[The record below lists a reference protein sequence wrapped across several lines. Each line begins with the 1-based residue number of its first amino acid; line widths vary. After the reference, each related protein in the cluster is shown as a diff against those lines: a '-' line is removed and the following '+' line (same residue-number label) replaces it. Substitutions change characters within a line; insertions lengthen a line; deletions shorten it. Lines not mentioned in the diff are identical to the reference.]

1 MKFLEKIR
9 NLPESKRKIILWAMV
24 IALASIMLFFW
35 ISNIPK
41 SLNNF
46 QAGQFIKDLNLPK
59 IELPQVPELPDL
71 NNIETNAQEE
81 TQIQE
86 N

>member
-9 NLPESKRKIILWAMV
+9 NLPERTRKVILWVAV
-24 IALASIMLFFW
+24 IVLASIMLFFW

-46 QAGQFIKDLNLPK
+46 QAGQFIEGLNLPK
-59 IELPQVPELPDL
+59 IEIPQMPELPNL
-71 NNIETNAQEE
+71 NNIDNNAATETK
-81 TQIQE
+81 IQE

>member
-1 MKFLEKIR
+1 MPPRIAKLIKKNKFTDD
-9 NLPESKRKIILWAMV
+9 V
-24 IALASIMLFFW
+24 IEIFFET
-35 ISNIPK
+35 PDVF
-41 SLNNF
+41 NF